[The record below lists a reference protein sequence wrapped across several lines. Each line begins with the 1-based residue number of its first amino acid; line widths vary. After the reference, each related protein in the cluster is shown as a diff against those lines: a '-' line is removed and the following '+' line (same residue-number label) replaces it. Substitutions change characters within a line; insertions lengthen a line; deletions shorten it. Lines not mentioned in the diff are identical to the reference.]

1 MSQHSKEQ
9 MLLLEN
15 LLNHKKY
22 KLTNKL
28 MWKLVNEK
36 LIQTIDNTRVKF
48 RTNVSKSI
56 LDQLKILAIENNIH
70 VNYLI
75 ENGLQTVLA
84 LEVITFN
91 KDSRPKDRVQYK
103 TTYDKKLLDLV
114 KEFAKRH
121 HLFIND
127 VIEYSVK
134 YINIEENNSQSRQ
147 SREKRTLN

>member
-1 MSQHSKEQ
+1 MAFFGRIATAMVTPFDSKG
-9 MLLLEN
+9 
-15 LLNHKKY
+15 H
-22 KLTNKL
+22 
-28 MWKLVNEK
+28 
-36 LIQTIDNTRVKF
+36 IDFLKT
-48 RTNVSKSI
+48 T
-56 LDQLKILAIENNIH
+56 QL

-84 LEVITFN
+84 LEVITYN
-91 KDSRPKDRVQYK
+91 KDSRPKDRIQYK

-134 YINIEENNSQSRQ
+134 YINIIEENNSQSRQ
-147 SREKRTLN
+147 SREKRTLK

>member
-28 MWKLVNEK
+28 MWKLVNRK

-48 RTNVSKSI
+48 RTNVSQSI
-56 LDQLKILAIENNIH
+56 LDQLNILAIENNIH

-91 KDSRPKDRVQYK
+91 KDSRPKDRIQYK
-103 TTYDKKLLDLV
+103 TTYDNKLLDLL
-114 KEFAKRH
+114 KSLLRDIIC
-121 HLFIND
+121 L
-127 VIEYSVK
+127 
-134 YINIEENNSQSRQ
+134 
-147 SREKRTLN
+147 LMM

>member
-1 MSQHSKEQ
+1 MSQHLKEQ

-48 RTNVSKSI
+48 RTNISKSI

-84 LEVITFN
+84 LEVITYS
-91 KDSRPKDRVQYK
+91 KDSRPKD
-103 TTYDKKLLDLV
+103 
-114 KEFAKRH
+114 
-121 HLFIND
+121 
-127 VIEYSVK
+127 
-134 YINIEENNSQSRQ
+134 
-147 SREKRTLN
+147 